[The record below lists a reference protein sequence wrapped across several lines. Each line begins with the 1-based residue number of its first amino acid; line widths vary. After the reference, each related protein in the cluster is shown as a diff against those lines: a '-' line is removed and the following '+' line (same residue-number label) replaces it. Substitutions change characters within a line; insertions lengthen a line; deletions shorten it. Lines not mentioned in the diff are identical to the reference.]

1 MSGLMRLCG
10 LVLALAGVVLAVLTF
25 QMPGQM
31 DVYGIKLDT
40 AAILFVGGIF
50 ALGLGGIIDAVR
62 QAAPRRVIETV
73 GEAQRAAV
81 VAEPSEEKAPDYIV
95 RKGAET
101 VTVATA
107 AVATEAKAGAAAA
120 AKPDPVAE
128 TIDALE
134 KAKADVIKSIGG
146 MDDIDTPAAETKSE
160 QAKSGKTSEPAEDE
174 DVATDEDG
182 EGLYVVEERVIRG
195 RPARVL
201 SDDTIEAETD
211 EGWMRFEN
219 LDHLNEY
226 LDSVE
231 EQLSE
236 AGPQAQPQR

>member
-10 LVLALAGVVLAVLTF
+10 VVLALAGIGLAALTF
-25 QMPGQM
+25 VMPGRM

-40 AAILFVGGIF
+40 AAILFIGGIL
-50 ALGLGGIIDAVR
+50 ALGVSGVIDALR
-62 QAAPRRVIETV
+62 QAVPRRVIETV
-73 GEAQRAAV
+73 GEAQRTTAAA
-81 VAEPSEEKAPDYIV
+81 AELQAEKVMPDYIV
-95 RKGAET
+95 RKGTET
-101 VTVATA
+101 VTVAA
-107 AVATEAKAGAAAA
+107 AALAGEAKPEPVVPD
-120 AKPDPVAE
+120 KPDPVAE

-146 MDDIDTPAAETKSE
+146 VDEIAAPESLGTMDKGGDAGRAEQS
-160 QAKSGKTSEPAEDE
+160 ADE
-174 DVATDEDG
+174 EEVATGEDG

-195 RPARVL
+195 RPARAL

-226 LDSVE
+226 LDSIE
-231 EQLSE
+231 EQQS
-236 AGPQAQPQR
+236 GT